1 MAALSAGR
9 RTQQRAGD
17 IISHPLAAGAVVHQ
31 GGLACLNAAGF
42 LVPGATATNL
52 TCVGIAAQ
60 SVSNAAGAAGAE
72 RADVRRDGSWRFD
85 NDAADPVG
93 RAHVGKA
100 AWIVDDQT
108 VAATDG
114 GGTRSAAGTII
125 DIDADG
131 VWIEF

>member
-1 MAALSAGR
+1 MAALTAGR

-17 IISHPLAAGAVVHQ
+17 IVSHPLAAAAVIHQ
-31 GGLACLNAAGF
+31 GGLACLSAAGY
-42 LVPGATATNL
+42 LVPGATATTL
-52 TCVGIAAQ
+52 TCVGIAAE
-60 SVSNAAGAAGAE
+60 SVSNAGGAAGAVC
-72 RADVRRDGSWRFD
+72 ADVRRDGAWRFD
-85 NDAADPVG
+85 NAAADPVG
-93 RAHVGKA
+93 RPHIGKT

-114 GGTRSAAGTII
+114 GGTRSAAGTVI